1 MGDTGKQILRM
12 HLALLGFP
20 MWLFRQV
27 VYLPTKVMRFSY
39 LKLSKCS
46 LYFNFQIN
54 LNHCPKLYV
63 LGNRNKNTNNIFINN
78 LYDKSVIRFTY
89 FIKYMF

>member
-1 MGDTGKQILRM
+1 MGDMGKQSLRM
-12 HLALLGFP
+12 LLALLGFL

-27 VYLPTKVMRFSY
+27 VYLPTKVKRFRY

-46 LYFNFQIN
+46 LYFNFQTN
-54 LNHCPKLYV
+54 QTHCPKFYV
-63 LGNRNKNTNNIFINN
+63 LGNRNKNTSNILINN

-89 FIKYMF
+89 FI